1 MEKHLKAFG
10 VTENDCIKAYI
21 IKTSDYSKLKPF
33 SGNRYGGFE
42 SQLEYTTQSEI
53 DKFNKHVNDIK
64 KSMIEF
70 GKERGESC
78 GLFDP
83 REPIIVFE
91 INGEYYIVDGQHR
104 AAAAHALG
112 IPFYILIMTSP
123 YGVYDEELGYKRMDA
138 NDVEY
143 ATDYF
148 KRMNKEL
155 KMGWSRENNL
165 SSDARGDNHL
175 AQFICNICVENPLF
189 KSTTL
194 NRRCRVK
201 VDKFNKKTKK
211 FTSTYVRPNEYFKDY
226 NPSTEEMDSVKKQI
240 NEYVNIMTKL
250 SYAFYGNEKIRK
262 GTKKES
268 DFLSSTA
275 NCEQLGKA
283 VMWVFERPEMAREYG
298 FYNWDCVFKRIIE
311 QKIEKGKAT
320 LTPHSFLRK
329 FGIAIPDGTALY

>member
-10 VTENDCIKAYI
+10 VTENDCIKTYI

-53 DKFNKHVNDIK
+53 DKFNKHVNEIK

-91 INGEYYIVDGQHR
+91 INGEYYIGDGQHR
-104 AAAAHALG
+104 AAAANALG
-112 IPFYILIMTSP
+112 IPFYLLIITSP

-143 ATDYF
+143 ACEYF
-148 KRMNKEL
+148 KRMNKE
-155 KMGWSRENNL
+155 MQMRWSRESKL
-165 SSDARGDNHL
+165 SSEARDDNHL
-175 AQFICNICVENPLF
+175 AQFICNTCVENPLF

-194 NRRCRVK
+194 NRRVKVK
-201 VDKFNKKTKK
+201 VDKVDKKSKK
-211 FTSTYVRPNEYFKDY
+211 VSTTYVTPNDYFKYY
-226 NPSTEEMDSVKKQI
+226 NPSTEQIEDVKKKI
-240 NEYVNIMTKL
+240 IDYVTIMTKL
-250 SYAFYGNEKIRK
+250 SNAFFSNEHFRK

-268 DFLSSTA
+268 EFLSSTV

-283 VMWVFERPEMAREYG
+283 VMWVFEKPEMAREYG
-298 FYNWDCVFKRIIE
+298 FYNWDNAIKRIIE
-311 QKIEKGKAT
+311 NKIQKGVVT
-320 LTPHSFLRK
+320 RTPHKFLRS
-329 FGIAIPDGTALY
+329 FGLAIPDNTTL